1 MTPTIDAPS
10 TKTTRFERK
19 REMILEAASAIINEL
34 GVKGMGFADV
44 AERVG
49 LTTTSVTYYFRKKED
64 LAFACFDLALDH
76 IEGQVAKAEAEPV
89 PQRRVARFV
98 QINFDHFLASRQK
111 TVSTFARMSDIRAM
125 EDPLRQQLQERYRA
139 IFRRVR
145 ALLGEAEGEK
155 AQSLRTIRAH
165 VLMEVL
171 YWVPAWIMRYGVAD
185 YGRVYDRFME
195 VFNHGL
201 APAGSG
207 WSPTTVPLVDA
218 EEDGGPARRNFLMA
232 ATRLINDRGYRG
244 ASVDRIASELN
255 VTKGSFYHHLEAKD
269 DLVLECF
276 RRSLSTIS
284 NAQHASDRLPGSH
297 LHKLE
302 SAVAT
307 LLAFQ
312 FSDSGP
318 LLRTTALQAI
328 PAEMRFQV
336 IDRSNR
342 TAGRFADMMI
352 DAISEGSIRPVD
364 PLIASQMLMAAL
376 NSAYEQ
382 RRWASTRPLD
392 EAVQIYASVLFSG
405 LIDPE

>member
-1 MTPTIDAPS
+1 MTTTLDTPAA
-10 TKTTRFERK
+10 KTSRFERK
-19 REMILEAASAIINEL
+19 REMILEAASVLINEL

-64 LAFACFDLALDH
+64 LVFACFGLALDH
-76 IEGQVAKAEAEPV
+76 MEGQITEAEAEPD
-89 PQRRVARFV
+89 PRLRVARFV
-98 QINFDHFLASRQK
+98 RVNFDHFLASRQK
-111 TVSTFARMSDIRAM
+111 TVATFARMSDMRAM
-125 EDPLRQQLQERYRA
+125 EDPLRLQLQERYRA

-145 ALLGEAEGEK
+145 ALLGDAEGER
-155 AQSLRTIRAH
+155 AQGFRTMRAH

-171 YWVPAWIMRYGVAD
+171 YWVPAWIGRYGTAD
-185 YGRVYDRFME
+185 YDRVYHRFME
-195 VFNHGL
+195 VFTKGL
-201 APAGSG
+201 APAGAA
-207 WSPTTVPLVDA
+207 WAPTTFLLA
-218 EEDGGPARRNFLMA
+218 DGDDEGGAARRNFLTA

-284 NAQHASDRLPGSH
+284 YAQHASDRLHGSH
-297 LHKLE
+297 LHRLE

-312 FSDSGP
+312 FSESGP

-328 PAEMRFQV
+328 PAEMRLQV

-352 DAISEGSIRPVD
+352 DAISEGSMRPVD

-382 RRWASTRPLD
+382 RRWAGARPLD
-392 EAVQIYASVLFSG
+392 EAVAIYASVLFAG
-405 LIDPE
+405 LFDPA